1 MRRGEGREREK
12 ANLARADASDDADE
26 IAGMRVEV
34 DVGERER
41 RALVGKDDG
50 GRGVERR
57 KRYLSP
63 MGSIEVAL
71 DGGEML
77 DERFCR

>member
-1 MRRGEGREREK
+1 
-12 ANLARADASDDADE
+12 
-26 IAGMRVEV
+26 MRVEV

-63 MGSIEVAL
+63 MGSIEMAF
-71 DGGEML
+71 DGGQVP
-77 DERFCR
+77 DGRFCECGGKLIGGNVFIIDGEKSVVSL